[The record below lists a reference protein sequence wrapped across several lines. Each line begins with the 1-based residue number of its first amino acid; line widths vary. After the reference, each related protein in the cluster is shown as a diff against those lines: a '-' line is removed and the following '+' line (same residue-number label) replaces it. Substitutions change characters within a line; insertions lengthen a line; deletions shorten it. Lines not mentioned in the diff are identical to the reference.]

1 MGGRPLEKQ
10 EGIVLDVFDGMA
22 KVKAS
27 RHSDCENC
35 GNCPGSNA
43 IVVDAL
49 NPLGAQRGQRV
60 EIEVKQVNMLK
71 AAFIV
76 YMLPLIAAVAGGVAG
91 TYLANSQMSPDP
103 AWYQIGGGIIAFGLS
118 LIYIRYFDR
127 NARTNDKMR
136 PVITRILS

>member
-1 MGGRPLEKQ
+1 ME
-10 EGIVLDVFDGMA
+10 VSNGMA
-22 KVKAS
+22 KVQAS

-35 GNCPGSNA
+35 GSCPGNNA

-49 NPLGAQRGQRV
+49 NPIGAQRGQRV
-60 EIEVKQVNMLK
+60 AIEVKQVNMLK

-76 YMLPLIAAVAGGVAG
+76 YMLPLIAAVAGVVAG
-91 TYLANSQMSPDP
+91 TYLANAQQVAEAM
-103 AWYQIGGGIIAFGLS
+103 WYQVSGGIIAFGVS

-127 NARTNDKMR
+127 NARTNEKMR

>member
-1 MGGRPLEKQ
+1 LE
-10 EGIVLDVFDGMA
+10 VFDGMA

-35 GNCPGSNA
+35 GSCPGNTA

-49 NPLGAQRGQRV
+49 NPLGAQRGQLV
-60 EIEVKQVNMLK
+60 AIEVKEVNMLK

-76 YMLPLIAAVAGGVAG
+76 YMLPLIAAVAGVFAG
-91 TYLANSQMSPDP
+91 TYLATTQMAADSM
-103 AWYQIGGGIIAFGLS
+103 WYQVGGGVAAFGLS
-118 LIYIRYFDR
+118 LMYIRYFDR